1 MKNRFFKWW
10 LLVIAFIPFIL
21 MLCLHIGIALGDYFG
36 ININIPGVNA
46 SDWFTFASG
55 YLGGVMT
62 LVGVVITLRYERNVQ
77 RYEEKLNYIEKE
89 KENWGRAICELNIFA
104 PSSFYQQAKSI
115 PLFTKRN
122 EISAQAAL
130 VQQQLATEMQII
142 NTEKLKMIFF
152 TDTYPGTSVNR
163 FLCDMFR
170 KEYINQ

>member
-104 PSSFYQQAKSI
+104 P
-115 PLFTKRN
+115 
-122 EISAQAAL
+122 
-130 VQQQLATEMQII
+130 QLATEMQII